1 MNLNKHSKLSG
12 LSNTKQAI
20 LVDDKEHKKLPTTT
34 ENHQFSGQ
42 PVSSLRSSHVKW
54 EINPSKTSMMI
65 MRIHYAFLVDEIPK
79 NKRSGDS
86 KQTIQYIMS
95 KVCLPEMCRSAFDL
109 LFFVGFIST

>member
-1 MNLNKHSKLSG
+1 
-12 LSNTKQAI
+12 
-20 LVDDKEHKKLPTTT
+20 
-34 ENHQFSGQ
+34 
-42 PVSSLRSSHVKW
+42 
-54 EINPSKTSMMI
+54 MMI

-109 LFFVGFIST
+109 LFFVGLFPLRRHHTRVIILVLYFV